1 MGIVAVSITKSVNWR
16 GKTEQF
22 SNILHYDVGPM
33 VGYTAQGWLDMI
45 DAVAAAEKAAFGSIV
60 SFVSGRVWGDVL
72 QPPQDTVT
80 LGLKDLTG
88 TGTQPGAA
96 EVPFELAVVV
106 QKYIGRSPIFQRKLF
121 LRKYLHICRGS
132 STAAAGSLLGNTTL
146 GANEKN
152 IGVDYGGRVQ
162 LINVGA
168 ASHKLC
174 SPKGIPHDAV
184 AGQSWVSLNH
194 LHTRQFRQ

>member
-1 MGIVAVSITKSVNWR
+1 MAIVAVSITKSVNWR

-174 SPKGIPHDAV
+174 SPKGVPHDAI
-184 AGQSWVSLNH
+184 AGQNWVSLNH